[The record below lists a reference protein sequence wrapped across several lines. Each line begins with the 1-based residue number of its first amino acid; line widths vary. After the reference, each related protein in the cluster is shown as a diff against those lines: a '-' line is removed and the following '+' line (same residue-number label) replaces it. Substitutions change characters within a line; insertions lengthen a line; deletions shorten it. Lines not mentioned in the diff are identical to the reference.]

1 MKSVVQNHALARRD
15 NSMRAGIEKDH
26 GWGDSAI
33 VWESQMQ
40 ENIGQEWK
48 IENTALGIKWKAQKS
63 KNKSVT
69 DHFAMSWTKWVNA
82 LKGKPGYNSRKNEGW
97 R

>member
-1 MKSVVQNHALARRD
+1 MKSVVQNHAPARRD

-26 GWGDSAI
+26 GWWDSAI
-33 VWESQMQ
+33 VWVTNARKCPAGVQDRKHCARNKMKSPE
-40 ENIGQEWK
+40 
-48 IENTALGIKWKAQKS
+48 S